1 MADLVVL
8 GFDDRES
15 AERVFELG
23 AQLQQEELID
33 LADAALAWRDDK
45 GKVRIQQALSTT
57 GAGAAGGALWGT
69 LIGLLFLNPLGG
81 ALVGAAAGA
90 VGGKLT
96 DIGVDDDLI
105 KRIAAQLEPGRAAV
119 FALVRRSTP
128 DRVADALKQYRPVV
142 LHTNLS
148 HDREED
154 LVRALQDDVAEG
166 R

>member
-15 AERVFELG
+15 AEQVFELG

-45 GKVRIQQALSTT
+45 GKVRIQQALPTT

-154 LVRALQDDVAEG
+154 LVRALQEDVAEE